1 MNQKQHL
8 DNRSLLRVGGEDA
21 ETFLQNI
28 FTNDLR
34 HVQDGLQYNL
44 LLTPQG
50 MILHDVFVFRRDGAF
65 FIDVETPQ
73 LADLTKRLT
82 MFRLRAKVE
91 LSAASLKTYSCV
103 SAEGGGYA
111 DPRDSKLGFRFYTD
125 EMLPADVATVYEDQM
140 IALGIPNG
148 LKTIRY
154 GKDFSHEINL
164 DHLNA
169 ISWTKGCF
177 IGQEVAARVYNRG
190 LAKKRLVILSGSDL
204 KAEGDV
210 RQVNSTGTQGLAVLR
225 LDDLPQNA
233 VKPAYLNT

>member
-8 DNRSLLRVGGEDA
+8 DNRSLLRISGEDA
-21 ETFLQNI
+21 ESFLQNI

-34 HVQDGLQYNL
+34 AVKDGLQYNL

-50 MILHDVFVFRRDGAF
+50 MVLHDVFVFRRDDAF

-73 LADLTKRLT
+73 LPDLTKRLT
-82 MFRLRAKVE
+82 MFKLRAKVDMAP
-91 LSAASLKTYSCV
+91 SALKVFADT
-103 SAEGGGYA
+103 AGYA
-111 DPRDSKLGFRFYTD
+111 DPRHEKLGFRLYT
-125 EMLPADVATVYEDQM
+125 EEILQADAATAYDDLA
-140 IALGIPNG
+140 ISLGIPNG

-154 GKDFSHEINL
+154 GKDFSHEVNL

-190 LAKKRLVILSGSDL
+190 LAKKRLVIMSGVDL

-210 RQVNSTGTQGLAVLR
+210 RQVNSTGTQALAVLR
-225 LDDLPQNA
+225 LDDLPENA
-233 VKPAYLNT
+233 AKPAYLNT